1 MRVSVACDGQVSD
14 NPKHR
19 TTLNTGGRITM
30 AALWRFLEVKV
41 AGNRVGVAPGTG
53 DFPQGRQLLA
63 TDRLHVRAARL
74 ERAAR
79 GRVDR

>member
-1 MRVSVACDGQVSD
+1 
-14 NPKHR
+14 
-19 TTLNTGGRITM
+19 M